1 MGGGVAFVRARE
13 NLWKY
18 KCSFMT
24 PAEPR
29 WNKKRGGKGHFQIQI
44 QIHQVAGLASL
55 QNLSL
60 RPAIWRD
67 LSYGP
72 FRGFSGFR
80 RGCGFW
86 KILDE
91 AGN

>member
-1 MGGGVAFVRARE
+1 MQF
-13 NLWKY
+13 Y
-18 KCSFMT
+18 D
-24 PAEPR
+24 PR
-29 WNKKRGGKGHFQIQI
+29 RTQVEQKKGGKGPFSDSDSDTPSGRPRISPE
-44 QIHQVAGLASL
+44 SL
-55 QNLSL
+55 
-60 RPAIWRD
+60 PAIWRD